1 MLMAADKSRSNSQEE
16 QKDEET
22 VQAFGDLVGQE
33 ADNSDLCSQSSEEIL
48 PNIEEISDV
57 LNWKQ
62 VFSDSQIV
70 ELVDTSNILNNL
82 GRNSRTRA
90 RAERIFKLMNE
101 GKMKRQWELEDPDI
115 LDVLGISKDQY
126 RRIKLIMAKL
136 NHRIERDE
144 KRKRE
149 KNGK

>member
-1 MLMAADKSRSNSQEE
+1 M
-16 QKDEET
+16 
-22 VQAFGDLVGQE
+22 
-33 ADNSDLCSQSSEEIL
+33 